1 METVVRNVDEID
13 ADDRQSLE
21 HVLGQSLRKN
31 QQLVINIVD
40 VQVLT
45 GAVQVPI
52 LDSADG
58 TPTLPEW
65 CNVYEGLS
73 DDEIAAI
80 EQAILQR
87 ADLSRPS
94 E

>member
-40 VQVLT
+40 VQVPT

-73 DDEIAAI
+73 DDEIA
-80 EQAILQR
+80 EMEPTILQR
-87 ADLSRPS
+87 ANMSRPS